1 MVLLRGSCVV
11 NEAMLT
17 GESTPQ
23 LKEALRLEG
32 EGQQP
37 SFEEARFSNSII
49 FGGTKVWVAPGEV

>member
-49 FGGTKVWVAPGEV
+49 FGGTTVWVAPREV

>member
-1 MVLLRGSCVV
+1 MV